1 MLEISKNQWDVKEIK
16 VRICKLHDSS
26 PSVENFH
33 FNGQDF
39 VNGNKMN
46 GRIVE
51 NDKLLPRDPKLDLG
65 NQKSAR
71 ISANSH

>member
-1 MLEISKNQWDVKEIK
+1 MTSLTQC
-16 VRICKLHDSS
+16 RTFTS
-26 PSVENFH
+26 P
-33 FNGQDF
+33 GQDF

-65 NQKSAR
+65 NQR
-71 ISANSH
+71 MLGLSANSHY